1 MTDWGKLLSTTGS
14 LAETFGAEQP
24 FRYRGYVYDEETGWY
39 YLQSRYYNPE
49 LGRFI
54 SADVY
59 LSTGQGVIGHNSYAY
74 CGNNPIVR
82 QDPSGYDWWH
92 WLIAGAVVAAAA
104 AIGAVAAVASGVSAA
119 TTASTVAAGV
129 FIGSATMLAATAWDA
144 VASSSSIED
153 VLDAGSWGTVAWT
166 AVGGLVGGL
175 RAYSMAAYTDSGN
188 DNCTVPN
195 KKGTGKA
202 PKLDSSLANGTYDK
216 VDGNGTVISTAH
228 YDAYGRQCLR
238 YDYSGHT
245 HAGVS
250 PHIHLLS
257 YNEKGF
263 VNFKAVYDM
272 NWKMI
277 K

>member
-1 MTDWGKLLSTTGS
+1 ML
-14 LAETFGAEQP
+14 
-24 FRYRGYVYDEETGWY
+24 
-39 YLQSRYYNPE
+39 
-49 LGRFI
+49 
-54 SADVY
+54 
-59 LSTGQGVIGHNSYAY
+59 GHNAYAY

-92 WLIAGAVVAAAA
+92 WLIAGAVVAAAAVAVVVTAGGAAA

-166 AVGGLVGGL
+166 AAGELVGGL

-188 DNCTVPN
+188 DKSCM
-195 KKGTGKA
+195 A
-202 PKLDSSLANGTYDK
+202 
-216 VDGNGTVISTAH
+216 I
-228 YDAYGRQCLR
+228 GRQCLR

-250 PHIHLLS
+250 THIHLLS